1 MKVSYKLFPDYFATT
16 PMTIE
21 LGDYKKQKK
30 AVYYKLGSFETIQC
44 DKYNLVVDHNQKSIN
59 VLEVINNDVDFNNN
73 LQDDLIKNME
83 NTLKY
88 CSKIEFKEISK
99 TSAEYIFNIAEAS
112 EYSMIKLV
120 FNRKSYFIES
130 LELFYAN
137 EQDIDYNKEGTKVKP
152 RMLISYSDIKTN
164 PVFDEN
170 TFSYLRFLKKKDGRL
185 VCKEEYIGYTLF
197 TQL

>member
-1 MKVSYKLFPDYFATT
+1 
-16 PMTIE
+16 
-21 LGDYKKQKK
+21 
-30 AVYYKLGSFETIQC
+30 
-44 DKYNLVVDHNQKSIN
+44 
-59 VLEVINNDVDFNNN
+59 VINNDVDFNNN